1 MKYLIPVLSLLALAG
16 CITMTGNYEVSA
28 HDEAGNALGKGKFLA
43 HGSGIYTV
51 RNSLCS
57 VYPKAIVTIHD
68 VDNDQELEGESPY
81 RCHK

>member
-1 MKYLIPVLSLLALAG
+1 MKYLLPVLSLLALGG

-28 HDEAGNALGKGKFLA
+28 HDEAGKALGKGKFLA

-57 VYPKAIVTIHD
+57 VYPKAIVTIRD

-81 RCHK
+81 HCH

>member
-1 MKYLIPVLSLLALAG
+1 MKYLIPVLSLLALGG

-57 VYPKAIVTIHD
+57 VYPKAIVTIRD
-68 VDNDQELEGESPY
+68 VDTDQELEGESPY
-81 RCHK
+81 HCHK

>member
-1 MKYLIPVLSLLALAG
+1 MKVLVPVLSLLALAG

-28 HDEAGNALGKGKFLA
+28 HDESGKALSNGKFLA

-57 VYPKAIVTIHD
+57 VYPKAIVTIKD
-68 VDNDQELEGESPY
+68 VETDQELEGESPY
-81 RCHK
+81 HCR

>member
-57 VYPKAIVTIHD
+57 VYPKAVVTIRD

-81 RCHK
+81 HCHK

>member
-1 MKYLIPVLSLLALAG
+1 MKYLLPVLALLALGG

-57 VYPKAIVTIHD
+57 VYPKAIVTIRD
-68 VDNDQELEGESPY
+68 VGNDQELEGESPY

>member
-1 MKYLIPVLSLLALAG
+1 MKALFPLLSLLALAG

-28 HDEAGNALGKGKFLA
+28 HDESGKTLSNGKFLA

-57 VYPKAIVTIHD
+57 VYPKAIVTIRD
-68 VDNDQELEGESPY
+68 VETEQELEGESPY
-81 RCHK
+81 RCR